1 MPYKAPGLS
10 DLIARTQQNIQQR
23 LPGAWPQ
30 ANETTLGALAYAN
43 AGLAAGVHEHVA
55 WVARQIIPS
64 DADEAELLKHCQ
76 RWGVRRKQATPA
88 TGAVT
93 MTVTDAV
100 TIPAG
105 TRWQRAD
112 GELYYNA
119 GAASSGAAGSLDV
132 VLTALNAGAA
142 GNVAAGSTLTLVTPQ
157 DYVVAKGVTTAGIVG
172 GADTESAGE
181 LLARLEYRVQYPP
194 FGGNQYDYVRWA
206 RECSGVTRAW
216 CLPTW
221 KGGGTVGVTFV
232 MDNNASIFPEAAD
245 IERVADYIYSHKDP
259 TTGLI
264 VGAPDGIIVT
274 VFATTPRPVN
284 MEILISPNTE
294 ILQDAVESALVSMF
308 YNESTPGGS
317 LALSHIVRAI
327 AGVSGLNDFKLRAP
341 TEDVI
346 YSGSTELL
354 VLGEIKWL

>member
-1 MPYKAPGLS
+1 M
-10 DLIARTQQNIQQR
+10 
-23 LPGAWPQ
+23 
-30 ANETTLGALAYAN
+30 
-43 AGLAAGVHEHVA
+43 
-55 WVARQIIPS
+55 
-64 DADEAELLKHCQ
+64 
-76 RWGVRRKQATPA
+76 
-88 TGAVT
+88 
-93 MTVTDAV
+93 
-100 TIPAG
+100 
-105 TRWQRAD
+105 
-112 GELYYNA
+112 
-119 GAASSGAAGSLDV
+119 
-132 VLTALNAGAA
+132 
-142 GNVAAGSTLTLVTPQ
+142 
-157 DYVVAKGVTTAGIVG
+157 
-172 GADTESAGE
+172 
-181 LLARLEYRVQYPP
+181 
-194 FGGNQYDYVRWA
+194 
-206 RECSGVTRAW
+206 TRAW